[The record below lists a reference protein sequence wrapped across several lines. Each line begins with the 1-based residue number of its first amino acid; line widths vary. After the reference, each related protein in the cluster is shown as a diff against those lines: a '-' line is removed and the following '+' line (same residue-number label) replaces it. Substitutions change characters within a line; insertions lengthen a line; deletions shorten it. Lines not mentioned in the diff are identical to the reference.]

1 LTLAKVGKRGGLV
14 LPPEG
19 RRKAEIYDGDK
30 VEVRA
35 SGRGSLVVRK
45 VPRIEEVRKKLSG
58 KLPQWPELE
67 GRADEL
73 LEKEARNRILLRSI
87 NEVMNTEELGEF

>member
-1 LTLAKVGKRGGLV
+1 MI
-14 LPPEG
+14 PSQE
-19 RRKAEIYDGDK
+19 RRKAEIEEGDR
-30 VEVRA
+30 VEVQA
-35 SGRGSLVVRK
+35 SGRGFLVVKK

-73 LEKEARNRILLRSI
+73 LEKEARD
-87 NEVMNTEELGEF
+87 